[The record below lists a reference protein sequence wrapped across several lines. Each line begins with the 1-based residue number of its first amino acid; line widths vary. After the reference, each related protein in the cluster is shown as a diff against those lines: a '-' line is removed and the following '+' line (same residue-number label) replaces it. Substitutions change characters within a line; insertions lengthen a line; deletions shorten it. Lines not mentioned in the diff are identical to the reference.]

1 MELSNAAAVPTG
13 SEEDDEILLIL
24 AEQLGQLVLCGLIPG
39 YRALTIVSILEKLAG
54 VEETVVRD
62 KAVESLNSIIPELY
76 VEHLS
81 VKGKEE
87 EEARIHCV
95 RTAPG
100 LLLAMVKRMANAD
113 WFTAKV
119 SACAV
124 LPVVYQFFN
133 NMKSNATV
141 PLPESLGFGDSGG
154 TVEDTKQE
162 LRHLYKML
170 TEDEAPMVRRGAGK
184 NLAKYVEAV
193 ATLPYGKKG
202 ATGEPIAREM
212 MIASGSKDEILAKKT
227 VTSELKHKVTMSVVP
242 LYQALCS
249 DEQDN
254 IRLLAVGSSGSI
266 GCGLGLDATL
276 TRTMV
281 LPFVK
286 NGATDLSWRV
296 RNNLAKDFAIV
307 AQAMGFHESSHKSDL
322 SEVLSIFASLLQDY
336 EAQVRTSA
344 VGNIARMTQI
354 AGVQLFKQYIAPYL
368 RNLAEDPVVEIRSKL
383 AQTIMDCCDESI
395 CSSMNDEIIIEDFK
409 PCLESLLGD
418 EFAEVQLHIL
428 SKLNRVTRL
437 LDKMDVVVQSVLN
450 MSKAANWRV
459 REAVGYLLPHLTE
472 AMGVEFFETQL
483 FENIWMELLMDQV
496 ADVRASCV
504 SGMSKL
510 LSVTGSEW
518 IMRSLIPRYTSIY
531 NDSNSYLTR
540 ITILRSM
547 SKLASDK
554 NVVKEDLVEQ
564 VVNLLLKGLNEDT
577 VVNVRIVS
585 AKGFEEISESLSE
598 AMTNAKII
606 PALQRIVTEDSDEDC
621 KFFAQHAIETLGK

>member
-1 MELSNAAAVPTG
+1 
-13 SEEDDEILLIL
+13 
-24 AEQLGQLVLCGLIPG
+24 
-39 YRALTIVSILEKLAG
+39 
-54 VEETVVRD
+54 
-62 KAVESLNSIIPELY
+62 
-76 VEHLS
+76 
-81 VKGKEE
+81 
-87 EEARIHCV
+87 
-95 RTAPG
+95 
-100 LLLAMVKRMANAD
+100 
-113 WFTAKV
+113 
-119 SACAV
+119 
-124 LPVVYQFFN
+124 
-133 NMKSNATV
+133 
-141 PLPESLGFGDSGG
+141 
-154 TVEDTKQE
+154 
-162 LRHLYKML
+162 
-170 TEDEAPMVRRGAGK
+170 
-184 NLAKYVEAV
+184 
-193 ATLPYGKKG
+193 
-202 ATGEPIAREM
+202 
-212 MIASGSKDEILAKKT
+212 
-227 VTSELKHKVTMSVVP
+227 
-242 LYQALCS
+242 
-249 DEQDN
+249 
-254 IRLLAVGSSGSI
+254 
-266 GCGLGLDATL
+266 
-276 TRTMV
+276 
-281 LPFVK
+281 
-286 NGATDLSWRV
+286 
-296 RNNLAKDFAIV
+296 
-307 AQAMGFHESSHKSDL
+307 
-322 SEVLSIFASLLQDY
+322 
-336 EAQVRTSA
+336 
-344 VGNIARMTQI
+344 MTQI

-437 LDKMDVVVQSVLN
+437 LDKMDAVVQSVLN

-459 REAVGYLLPHLTE
+459 REAVGYLLPHLAE

-531 NDSNSYLTR
+531 NESNSYLTR

-554 NVVKEDLVEQ
+554 NVAKEDLVEQ
-564 VVNLLLKGLNEDT
+564 VVNLLLKGLTEDN

-621 KFFAQHAIETLGK
+621 KFFAQHAIETLGE